1 MKKLLISMIT
11 VALLA
16 VTLNLNVFALSD
28 LGTVSDNNTVGTAFN
43 MGAWNDL
50 SNNNIAAGKQVMTII
65 PDTSIDNNAYFK
77 FTAAPGDN
85 FVAYVGSQY
94 DTGRTYTLQLFR
106 STDLVNPCAPTSTKT
121 DGITK
126 YAFMDSI
133 SANTTYIAHV
143 TVTDTSNTYVAFYF
157 NVVNNARTGSGTFTF
172 NTPSTIS
179 NPGNSS
185 MSLNGVDSS
194 ITTLD
199 LTNVSAIPANA
210 KLISYTTSSVQ
221 SPNQGNVHHKV
232 SYNNSTT
239 WNVSTVSSA
248 TSGSYN
254 APAGVD
260 PKKVW
265 KFKYNALATAKSTM
279 STIKLKINYSY
290 NYCWNWN

>member
-1 MKKLLISMIT
+1 MKKILISII
-11 VALLA
+11 VFAFLA
-16 VTLNLNVFALSD
+16 VTLNLSVFALSD
-28 LGTVSDNNTVGTAFN
+28 LGTISGNNTVNTAYN

-50 SNNNIAAGKQVMTII
+50 SNTNIAAGKQVMTII
-65 PDTSIDNNAYFK
+65 ADTSVDNNAYFK

-106 STDLVNPCAPTSTKT
+106 STDLVNPCVPTLVKK
-121 DGITK
+121 DGITR
-126 YAFMDSI
+126 YAFVESI

-143 TVTDTSNTYVAFYF
+143 TVTDTSTTYVAFYF

-172 NTPSTIS
+172 NTPSSIS

-185 MSLNGVDSS
+185 LNPNGVDSS

-199 LTNVSAIPANA
+199 LTNEATIPTNA
-210 KLISYTTSSVQ
+210 KLTSYTTSSVQ

-232 SYNNSTT
+232 LYNTDTT
-239 WNVSTVSSA
+239 WNVSTVASA

-254 APAGVD
+254 TPVRVD

-265 KFKYNALATAKSTM
+265 KFRYNALATASSTM
-279 STIKLKINYSY
+279 NTIKIKINYNY
-290 NYCWNWN
+290 NYCWNW